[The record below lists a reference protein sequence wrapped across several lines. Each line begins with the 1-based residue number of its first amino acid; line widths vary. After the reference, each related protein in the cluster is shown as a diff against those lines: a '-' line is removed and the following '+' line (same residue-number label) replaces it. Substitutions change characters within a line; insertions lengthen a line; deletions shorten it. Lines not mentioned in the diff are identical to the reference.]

1 MNLAPLSVVV
11 VARNEAPRL
20 PSLLADLA
28 LGSSLVRE
36 VLVVDGESSD
46 RTAAVARLAG
56 ARVVRERASRG
67 RQLAR
72 GVNASSGDWLLL
84 LHGDGRLPT
93 AWEDQVAVALAR
105 QGTAASGHRDEA
117 WCFPLAIEGR
127 APALRLVELGV
138 ALRSRWRQLP
148 YGDQGLLLPRTLYV
162 RCGGIAPLPL
172 MEDLEFVLRLRRQA
186 RIRCLPEAITVHGR
200 RWNQR
205 GVWSTTFTNARLRR
219 AWRRGVPPETLAE
232 IYDEAKP
239 RRPGMHHTPT
249 QGEYQKAQRRCS
261 GSSSH
266 PWAS

>member
-1 MNLAPLSVVV
+1 MKPCLSVVI
-11 VARNEAPRL
+11 VARNEAARL

-28 LGSSLVRE
+28 GAADGLHELV
-36 VLVVDGESSD
+36 VVDGSSSD
-46 RTAAVARLAG
+46 GTPVLAQLAG
-56 ARVVRERASRG
+56 ARVIHGQGGRG
-67 RQLAR
+67 GQLAA
-72 GVNASSGDWLLL
+72 GVAATEGTWLLL
-84 LHGDGRLPT
+84 LHADTRLPLGWRAMVERAMAGSERR
-93 AWEDQVAVALAR
+93 AWAFRL
-105 QGTAASGHRDEA
+105 G
-117 WCFPLAIEGR
+117 IEGGG
-127 APALRLVELGV
+127 AALRLVEALV
-138 ALRSRWRQLP
+138 ELRSRWRQLP